1 MACKLGAPWTHL
13 EFGPGVIKCRADRSL
28 EAFSGLQT
36 RRGSP
41 TVVHLYCYSI
51 SHLTISTGAVKP
63 QSDGSRRCK
72 YLIVVRKK

>member
-36 RRGSP
+36 RRGEPNSRAF
-41 TVVHLYCYSI
+41 VLLQHLPFNDFYGSGEA
-51 SHLTISTGAVKP
+51 TKRWKP
-63 QSDGSRRCK
+63 SM
-72 YLIVVRKK
+72 